1 MNTLTDSAAE
11 LRALLGESG
20 NPNAGPGTSRSDPAL
35 DKKVLDQT
43 AKLMGVCKNAQR
55 EFALLFNETRPLHAT
70 NPQHAKLKELLMV
83 IQEAYKIL
91 GELHSAAS
99 QNHAG

>member
-11 LRALLGESG
+11 LRALLGEGG
-20 NPNAGPGTSRSDPAL
+20 NPHAGPGTTQSDPAL

-43 AKLMGVCKNAQR
+43 TKLMGICKNAQR
-55 EFALLFNETRPLHAT
+55 EFALLFNETQPYHAK
-70 NPQHAKLKELLMV
+70 NPQHEKLHELLMV

-99 QNHAG
+99 QNRGG